1 MKNKKT
7 VAIILYAI
15 YAVALVLIITFG
27 SHLGDG
33 LVYKLE
39 NFFRHKN
46 IGDVTVNIA
55 PDTELLAGRDY
66 YPQYTAHGHFVG
78 SPGLRYTSL
87 DPDYL
92 SVAEDG
98 KMRVSTDFD
107 GEKIDVSLK
116 LTSAY
121 DEDFEKVFTFRF
133 VKKYPSNFS
142 VSYSV
147 MGLGT
152 DTGKLTVGVPV
163 YVFSEIDKGEIYNV
177 SDHTLIYDENY
188 FTEGEHG
195 SIVPTRATPEGVT
208 LSFAVE
214 YANGAR
220 VTSSTFRIDHANEQ
234 AKFDTVLLN
243 GVRADRFVGVR
254 GEDIELTLLSGDNEI
269 ATDYT
274 LSFRE
279 KGDAKRNGKGGMY
292 FSTAGDKEITVTL
305 PNGYTQTV
313 TTKIRNTVLKPML
326 SDPEAESTHV
336 INVYKAHY
344 ETVNFYF
351 DGDVTYD
358 AITYEYDEE
367 IMRFSATPRSFTIK
381 PLRFGTTT
389 LRLTIDDGYTKVTDE
404 YTINIKR
411 DPNLRYLI
419 SQDISGF
426 VAKFFGHMAL
436 FAFLSLWSLN
446 MFRYFYFDKKLL
458 RFLLYTLTALPLAVI
473 TEVIQ
478 IFMEGRSA
486 GFYDV
491 LIDMAGF
498 YLGTGA
504 LLLLCLIFRRIK
516 ERSRAKDTKDDETK
530 TKA

>member
-27 SHLGDG
+27 SQLSKGI
-33 LVYKLE
+33 VYKLE
-39 NFFRHKN
+39 VFFSHKN
-46 IGDVTVNIA
+46 IGDVTVDIA
-55 PDTELLAGRDY
+55 PDTELLAGKDY

-92 SVAEDG
+92 TVADDG
-98 KMRVSTDFD
+98 RIRANTDFEGD
-107 GEKIDVSLK
+107 KIDVRLK

-133 VKKYPSNFS
+133 VKKYPSEFS

-163 YVFSEIDKGEIYNV
+163 YVFSEIDKDQVYNV
-177 SDHTLIYDENY
+177 REHTLIYDEEY
-188 FTEGEHG
+188 FTEGDHG
-195 SIVPTRATPEGVT
+195 SLVPIRPTPKGVL
-208 LSFAVE
+208 LSFAIE

-220 VTSSTFRIDHANEQ
+220 QTSSTFSIGHAYDQTE
-234 AKFDTVLLN
+234 FDTVLLN
-243 GVRADRFVGVR
+243 GVSAESFVGIR
-254 GEDIELTLLSGDNEI
+254 GEDIELTLLCGGKEI

-274 LSFRE
+274 LSFHE

-292 FSTAGDKEITVTL
+292 FSSVGDKEITVTL
-305 PNGYTQTV
+305 PCGYTKTV
-313 TTKIRNTVLKPML
+313 KTKIRNTVSKPIL
-326 SDPEAESTHV
+326 SDQEAEKTHV

-351 DGDVTYD
+351 DGNVTYD
-358 AITYEYDEE
+358 TVTYEFDQEM
-367 IMRFSATPRSFTIK
+367 MRLSSTPRSFTIK
-381 PLRFGTTT
+381 PLGFGTTT
-389 LRLTIDDGYTKVTDE
+389 LRLTVDDGYTKFTEE
-404 YTINIKR
+404 YTVNIKR

-419 SQDISGF
+419 SQDIDGF
-426 VAKFFGHMAL
+426 VAKVLGHMAL

-446 MFRYFYFDKKLL
+446 MFRYFYLDKKLL
-458 RFLLYTLTALPLAVI
+458 RFLLYSLTSLPLAVI
-473 TEVIQ
+473 TEFIQ
-478 IFMEGRSA
+478 IFIDGRSA
-486 GFYDV
+486 SALDV
-491 LIDMAGF
+491 LIDMTGF
-498 YLGTGA
+498 YLGTLAILLFA
-504 LLLLCLIFRRIK
+504 LIVRKLK
-516 ERSRAKDTKDDETK
+516 DRSRDENTEK
-530 TKA
+530 VKKKI